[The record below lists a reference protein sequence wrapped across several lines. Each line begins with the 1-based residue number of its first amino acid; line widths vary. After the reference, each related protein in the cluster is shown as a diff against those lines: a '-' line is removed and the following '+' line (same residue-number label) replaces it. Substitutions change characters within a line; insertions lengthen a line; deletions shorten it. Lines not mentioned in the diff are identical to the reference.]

1 MVGRRTIT
9 FVEFDLRIFSITGDG
24 RPPSRLVTIFRLAQ
38 HVTELAKILVPDVAL
53 AFSSLSQ
60 SHGVGLGR

>member
-1 MVGRRTIT
+1 MGVHYIQAGPALLLRTS
-9 FVEFDLRIFSITGDG
+9 V
-24 RPPSRLVTIFRLAQ
+24 PP